1 MISAG
6 RKTYIGLALTGICL
20 LSSCNLGRS
29 ALFPVR
35 VNGKYGYITKSG
47 KIAINPQFDDVGRFA
62 EGLAPVRMGRM
73 WGYIDSQGKLA
84 INPQFD
90 VADPFS
96 DGAALIG
103 TNLRFGYIDK
113 AGKIVINP

>member
-1 MISAG
+1 MSTTPKI
-6 RKTYIGLALTGICL
+6 YVGLIL
-20 LSSCNLGRS
+20 LGTSFLVACSSGNPSLH
-29 ALFPVR
+29 PIKMT
-35 VNGKYGYITKSG
+35 GKYGYITKSG

-103 TNLRFGYIDK
+103 TNLRFGYID
-113 AGKIVINP
+113 